1 MTTDQW
7 KDRGSYF
14 KFYDHDIF
22 FIDEGEGPAI
32 ILLHGFPTAS
42 WDWHKIF
49 DSLKENH
56 RVIALDF
63 IGYGFSAKPRDFD
76 YSISQQADLV
86 EELLADLNIN
96 QTEILAHDYGDT
108 VAQELLARQLERYDH
123 SGYCVFTSCALL
135 NGGLFPE
142 THRPRF
148 IQKVMI
154 SSIGGIVTPLLNRN
168 SLKKNF
174 NEIFGAQTQPT
185 ELEIDEFWKLIQY
198 NDGSK
203 VFHKLIRYMA
213 ERKENRERW
222 VGALQKS
229 IIPIRL
235 INGISDPISGGHM
248 VERYKELINEFDI
261 VSLSEIGHYPQT
273 EAPDLVLKHYLEFS
287 EKQTA

>member
-22 FIDEGEGPAI
+22 YIDEGEGPTI
-32 ILLHGFPTAS
+32 VLLHGFPTAS
-42 WDWHKIF
+42 WDWNKIF
-49 DSLKENH
+49 DSLKDQYK
-56 RVIALDF
+56 VIALDF
-63 IGYGFSAKPRDFD
+63 IGYGFSAKPKDFD

-86 EELLADLNIN
+86 EELLAELNVN
-96 QTEILAHDYGDT
+96 QAEILAHDYGDT
-108 VAQELLARQLERYDH
+108 VAQELLARQLERLDH

-185 ELEIDEFWKLIQY
+185 ESEIDEFWKLIQY

-222 VGALQKS
+222 VGALQNS
-229 IIPIRL
+229 IIPTRL
-235 INGISDPISGGHM
+235 INGIADPISGGHM
-248 VERYKELINEFDI
+248 VERYKELINEPDV